1 MSIAQNETLCQ
12 TYMGKYPVLFL
23 SLKGVDGLTF
33 EDAYDRLRCLIRN
46 EAFRLDFL
54 RESSAITAEEKNSY
68 LRILSETDRFSDIT
82 ESLKMLVSKY
92 CCRNQNGYLFIIGNS
107 FESRTNRNF
116 CFSKSYIATD

>member
-1 MSIAQNETLCQ
+1 MFSTVCPLHKMRRFVRH
-12 TYMGKYPVLFL
+12 TVGKYPVLFL

-82 ESLKMLVSKY
+82 ESLKMLSI
-92 CCRNQNGYLFIIGNS
+92 LL
-107 FESRTNRNF
+107 ESL
-116 CFSKSYIATD
+116 SAWLL